1 MKISRTIRQI
11 HRWIAILFTL
21 TVVAG
26 FLLPAIRPGIE
37 WVYYLPLAPLAVL
50 LLSGLYLFVQPYL
63 NRAARLG

>member
-26 FLLPAIRPGIE
+26 FVVPAIRPGIE
-37 WVYYLPLAPLAVL
+37 WVYYIPLAPLAVL